1 MNIENFELYLYIFVA
16 AAVTYVIRILPLT
29 LIKKPIKNK
38 FLRSFLYYLPYV
50 TLTVMA
56 FPAIINATSSPIS
69 GIIALAVG
77 VVAAL
82 FSGNLFVVSA
92 ASCVSVLLVELFI

>member
-1 MNIENFELYLYIFVA
+1 MNIELYMYILVA

-38 FLRSFLYYLPYV
+38 FIRSFLYYLPYV

-56 FPAIINATSSPIS
+56 FPAIIHATSSPIS
-69 GIIALAVG
+69 GLIALAVG
-77 VVAAL
+77 VVTAL
-82 FSGNLFVVSA
+82 FSGNLFIVSA